1 MRMCVVTRERYQ
13 KQDLIRVV
21 KDKYDNVNDIVR
33 QVTTD
38 DLRKYG
44 MIPEFLGRLPVVF
57 TLDGLTEDMLV
68 EVLKEPKNAI
78 LKQYERL
85 LEIDEVKLEFTDGA
99 MKAIARKALEK
110 NTGARALRSILEASM
125 LDIMYEIP
133 KDDNIGKVII
143 TEDYIEGHGA
153 PKIEMRGAYE

>member
-1 MRMCVVTRERYQ
+1 
-13 KQDLIRVV
+13 
-21 KDKYDNVNDIVR
+21 
-33 QVTTD
+33 
-38 DLRKYG
+38 